1 MTILPGW
8 EVNTLGAWC
17 NEVNTLA
24 AWWKK
29 VAQALACGV
38 LLTAA
43 SAQTP
48 ESLAH
53 AYRDSPTPARAKA
66 LQYFAASHKD
76 VNGALAHF
84 TLGIVSFEQKRFP
97 DAIQHLDAAQ
107 SRLPKLADYTAY
119 YLAAAHS
126 ETQDYAAAA
135 REAAVIRSVPL
146 PSPFAARSMVLQA
159 RGLAASG
166 SAPEAVRLLRER
178 YADLP
183 QPDGDLA
190 LAIAYEAARDL
201 PHAAQYYQR
210 VYYEYPTG
218 DPATRAAAALITLR
232 DGMGAAYPAP
242 APQAMIE
249 RGHKLLAQR
258 EYTRARSEFEA
269 LVPQLSGPERD
280 QARVAIGAAQYLAGD
295 VSGAY
300 SRLRGLEISDPE
312 PHPEANAGRLYYIA
326 ECARKLNDEDQMM
339 EAVKKLAKYGDSL
352 WRYKALTAAANRFL
366 VTNQPEKYVPLYK
379 AVYESFPDQPLAA
392 SSHWR
397 VAWAAY
403 IRRRHDA
410 RELLREHLQRYPGH
424 PSASAALYFLGR
436 LAEADADY
444 PAARTF
450 YTRLSAQFPNYYY
463 GILARERMHQPNIVA
478 AGPSDKTAKFLR
490 PIEFPP
496 HKPGVASAPDAETA
510 LRIVRARLLASA
522 GLPDLAQ
529 AELRFGVRN
538 GGQPYLLAMELAH
551 SGKTPH
557 ERLRNIKSA
566 APDYLSLSLEDAPPA
581 FWQLLFPLPYE
592 QDLVRDA
599 KQQNLDPYM
608 VAALIRQES
617 EFDPQALS
625 PKHAY
630 GLTQVE
636 PATGRALA
644 RRAGI
649 KHFSNRSLF
658 QPAINLKLGTTYL
671 RGLLDQWGGKW
682 EETLASYNAGKSRV
696 NDWITWNQY
705 QEPAEFVESIP
716 FTETREYV
724 EAVLRNATVYRQ
736 LYANKAPASRTPSAR
751 RKRPVRQT
759 GQPPPRNRQFTQ
771 FAFLF
776 NKKCANLNLGNP
788 LH

>member
-1 MTILPGW
+1 M
-8 EVNTLGAWC
+8 
-17 NEVNTLA
+17 LA
-24 AWWKK
+24 
-29 VAQALACGV
+29 L

-43 SAQTP
+43 AFAKPP
-48 ESLAH
+48 ESLGR
-53 AYRDSPTPARAKA
+53 AYRESPTPARRKA
-66 LQYFAASHKD
+66 LEKFAASHKD
-76 VNGALAHF
+76 ANGALAHF
-84 TLGIVSFEQKRFP
+84 TLGEVSFEQKRFP
-97 DAIQHLDAAQ
+97 DAILHLEAAQ

-126 ETQDYAAAA
+126 ETADYSAAA
-135 REAAVIRSVPL
+135 REAAIVRSVPL
-146 PSPFAARSMVLQA
+146 RSPFATKSIVLQA
-159 RGLAASG
+159 RALAASG
-166 SAPEAVRLLRER
+166 SAQEAVRMLRER

-183 QPDGDLA
+183 QPDADLA
-190 LAIAYEAARDL
+190 MAIAYEAARDL

-242 APQAMIE
+242 AAQAMVE

-258 EYTRARSEFEA
+258 EYARAQSEFQA

-280 QARVAIGAAQYLAGD
+280 RARVGIGAAEYLSGD
-295 VSGAY
+295 VAAAY
-300 SRLRGLEISDPE
+300 SHLRSLEISN
-312 PHPEANAGRLYYIA
+312 PEANAEANAERLYYLA

-339 EAVKKLAKYGDSL
+339 EAVKKLGKHRESP
-352 WRYKALTAAANRFL
+352 WRYKALVAAANRFL
-366 VTNQPEKYVPLYK
+366 VINQPDKYTPLYK

-403 IRRRHDA
+403 IRRRRDA
-410 RELLREHLQRYPGH
+410 RELLREHLERYSVH

-444 PAARTF
+444 PAARAF
-450 YTRLSAQFPNYYY
+450 YTRLAAQFPNYYY
-463 GILARERMHQPNIVA
+463 GILARERMAQPKIVA
-478 AGPSDKTAKFLR
+478 VGPSEKTAQFLR
-490 PIEFPP
+490 SIAFPP
-496 HKPGVASAPDAETA
+496 RQPAVPSEPDAETA
-510 LRIVRARLLASA
+510 LRIARARLLESA

-529 AELRFGVRN
+529 AELRFGARN
-538 GGQPYLLAMELAH
+538 GGQPYLLAMELARAAN
-551 SGKTPH
+551 TPH
-557 ERLRNIKSA
+557 ERLHNIKSA
-566 APDYLSLSLEDAPPA
+566 APDYLSMSMEDAPPA

-592 QDLVRDA
+592 KDLVRSA

-625 PKHAY
+625 AKNAY

-649 KHFSNRSLF
+649 KRFSNRSLF
-658 QPAINLKLGTTYL
+658 QPAINLKLGAYYL
-671 RGLLDQWGGKW
+671 RALLDQWGGQW
-682 EETLASYNAGKSRV
+682 EQTLASYNAGKSRV

-736 LYANKAPASRTPSAR
+736 LYASKAPAGRAPGAR
-751 RKRPVRQT
+751 RKPKRPAV
-759 GQPPPRNRQFTQ
+759 
-771 FAFLF
+771 
-776 NKKCANLNLGNP
+776 
-788 LH
+788 

>member
-1 MTILPGW
+1 M
-8 EVNTLGAWC
+8 
-17 NEVNTLA
+17 LA
-24 AWWKK
+24 
-29 VAQALACGV
+29 L

-43 SAQTP
+43 AFAQPP
-48 ESLAH
+48 ESLGR
-53 AYRDSPTPARAKA
+53 AYRESPTPARRKA
-66 LQYFAASHKD
+66 LEKFAASHKD
-76 VNGALAHF
+76 ANGALAHF
-84 TLGIVSFEQKRFP
+84 TLGEVSFEQKRFP
-97 DAIQHLDAAQ
+97 DAILHLEAAQ

-126 ETQDYAAAA
+126 ETADYSAAA
-135 REAAVIRSVPL
+135 REAAIVRSVPL
-146 PSPFAARSMVLQA
+146 RSPFATKSIVLQA
-159 RGLAASG
+159 RALAASG
-166 SAPEAVRLLRER
+166 SAQEAVRMLRER

-183 QPDGDLA
+183 QPDADLA
-190 LAIAYEAARDL
+190 MAIAYEAARDL
-201 PHAAQYYQR
+201 SHAAQYYQR

-242 APQAMIE
+242 AAQAMVE

-258 EYTRARSEFEA
+258 EYARAQSEFQA

-280 QARVAIGAAQYLAGD
+280 RARVGIGAAEYLSGD
-295 VSGAY
+295 VAAAY
-300 SRLRGLEISDPE
+300 SHLRSLEVSN
-312 PHPEANAGRLYYIA
+312 PEANAEANAERLYYLA

-339 EAVKKLAKYGDSL
+339 EAVKKLGKHRESL
-352 WRYKALTAAANRFL
+352 WRYKALVAAANRFL
-366 VTNQPEKYVPLYK
+366 VINQPDKYTPLYK

-403 IRRRHDA
+403 IRRRRDA
-410 RELLREHLQRYPGH
+410 RELLREHLERYSVH

-444 PAARTF
+444 PAARAF
-450 YTRLSAQFPNYYY
+450 YTRLAAQFPNYYY
-463 GILARERMHQPNIVA
+463 GILARERMAQPKIVA
-478 AGPSDKTAKFLR
+478 VGPSEKTAQFLR
-490 PIEFPP
+490 SIAFPP
-496 HKPGVASAPDAETA
+496 RQPAVPSEPDAETA
-510 LRIVRARLLASA
+510 LRIARARLLESA

-529 AELRFGVRN
+529 AELRFGARN
-538 GGQPYLLAMELAH
+538 GGQPYLLAMELARAAN
-551 SGKTPH
+551 TPH
-557 ERLRNIKSA
+557 ERLHNIKSA
-566 APDYLSLSLEDAPPA
+566 APDYLSMSLEDAPPA

-592 QDLVRDA
+592 KDLVRSA

-625 PKHAY
+625 AKNAY

-649 KHFSNRSLF
+649 KRFSNRSLF
-658 QPAINLKLGTTYL
+658 QPAINLKLGAYYL
-671 RGLLDQWGGKW
+671 RALLDQWGGQW
-682 EETLASYNAGKSRV
+682 EQTLASYNAGKSRV

-736 LYANKAPASRTPSAR
+736 LYASKAPASRTPGVR
-751 RKRPVRQT
+751 RKPKRPAV
-759 GQPPPRNRQFTQ
+759 
-771 FAFLF
+771 
-776 NKKCANLNLGNP
+776 
-788 LH
+788 

>member
-1 MTILPGW
+1 M
-8 EVNTLGAWC
+8 
-17 NEVNTLA
+17 LA
-24 AWWKK
+24 
-29 VAQALACGV
+29 L

-43 SAQTP
+43 AFAQPP
-48 ESLAH
+48 ESLGR
-53 AYRDSPTPARAKA
+53 AYRESPTPARRKA
-66 LQYFAASHKD
+66 LEKFAASHKD
-76 VNGALAHF
+76 ANGALAHF
-84 TLGIVSFEQKRFP
+84 TLGEVSFEQKRFP
-97 DAIQHLDAAQ
+97 DAILHLEAAQ

-126 ETQDYAAAA
+126 ETADYSAAA
-135 REAAVIRSVPL
+135 REAAIVRSVPL
-146 PSPFAARSMVLQA
+146 RSPFATKSIVLQA
-159 RGLAASG
+159 RALAASG
-166 SAPEAVRLLRER
+166 SAQEAVRMLRER

-183 QPDGDLA
+183 QPDADLA
-190 LAIAYEAARDL
+190 MAIAYEAARDL

-242 APQAMIE
+242 AAQAMVE

-258 EYTRARSEFEA
+258 EYARAQSEFQA

-280 QARVAIGAAQYLAGD
+280 RARVGIGAAEYLSGD
-295 VSGAY
+295 VAAAY
-300 SRLRGLEISDPE
+300 SHLRSLEVSN
-312 PHPEANAGRLYYIA
+312 PEANAEANAERLYYLA

-339 EAVKKLAKYGDSL
+339 EAVKKLGKHRESL
-352 WRYKALTAAANRFL
+352 WRYKALVAAANRFL
-366 VTNQPEKYVPLYK
+366 VINQPDKYTPLYK

-403 IRRRHDA
+403 IRRKHDA
-410 RELLREHLQRYPGH
+410 RELLREHLERYSVH

-444 PAARTF
+444 PAARAF
-450 YTRLSAQFPNYYY
+450 YTRLAAQFPNYYY
-463 GILARERMHQPNIVA
+463 GILARERMAQPKIVA
-478 AGPSDKTAKFLR
+478 VGPSEKTAQFLR
-490 PIEFPP
+490 SIAFPP
-496 HKPGVASAPDAETA
+496 RQPAVPSEPDAETA
-510 LRIVRARLLASA
+510 LRIARARLLESA

-529 AELRFGVRN
+529 AELRFGARN
-538 GGQPYLLAMELAH
+538 GGQPYLLAMELARAAN
-551 SGKTPH
+551 TPH
-557 ERLRNIKSA
+557 ERLHNIKSA
-566 APDYLSLSLEDAPPA
+566 APDYLSMSLEDAPPA

-592 QDLVRDA
+592 KDLVRSA

-625 PKHAY
+625 AKNAY

-649 KHFSNRSLF
+649 KRFSNRSLF
-658 QPAINLKLGTTYL
+658 QPAINLKLGAYYL
-671 RGLLDQWGGKW
+671 RALLDQWGGQW
-682 EETLASYNAGKSRV
+682 EQTLASYNAGKSRV

-736 LYANKAPASRTPSAR
+736 LYASKAPGSRTPGVR
-751 RKRPVRQT
+751 RKPKRPAV
-759 GQPPPRNRQFTQ
+759 
-771 FAFLF
+771 
-776 NKKCANLNLGNP
+776 
-788 LH
+788 

>member
-1 MTILPGW
+1 M
-8 EVNTLGAWC
+8 
-17 NEVNTLA
+17 LA
-24 AWWKK
+24 
-29 VAQALACGV
+29 L

-43 SAQTP
+43 AFAQPP
-48 ESLAH
+48 ESLGR
-53 AYRDSPTPARAKA
+53 AYRESPTPARRKA
-66 LQYFAASHKD
+66 LEKFAASHKD
-76 VNGALAHF
+76 ANGALAHF
-84 TLGIVSFEQKRFP
+84 TLGEVSFEQKRFP
-97 DAIQHLDAAQ
+97 DAILHLEAAQ

-126 ETQDYAAAA
+126 ETADYSAAA
-135 REAAVIRSVPL
+135 REAAIVRSVPL
-146 PSPFAARSMVLQA
+146 RSPFATKSIVLQA
-159 RGLAASG
+159 RALAASG
-166 SAPEAVRLLRER
+166 SAQEAVRMLRER

-183 QPDGDLA
+183 QPDADLA
-190 LAIAYEAARDL
+190 MAIAYEAARDL

-242 APQAMIE
+242 AAQAMVE

-258 EYTRARSEFEA
+258 EYARAQSEFQA

-280 QARVAIGAAQYLAGD
+280 RARVGIGAAEYLSGD
-295 VSGAY
+295 VAAAY
-300 SRLRGLEISDPE
+300 SHLRSLEVSN
-312 PHPEANAGRLYYIA
+312 PEANAEANAERLYYLA

-339 EAVKKLAKYGDSL
+339 EAVKKLGKHRESL
-352 WRYKALTAAANRFL
+352 WRYKALVAAANRFL
-366 VTNQPEKYVPLYK
+366 VINQPDKYTPLYK

-410 RELLREHLQRYPGH
+410 RELLREHLERYSVH

-444 PAARTF
+444 PAARAF
-450 YTRLSAQFPNYYY
+450 YTRLAAQFPNYYY
-463 GILARERMHQPNIVA
+463 GILARERMAQPKIVA
-478 AGPSDKTAKFLR
+478 VGPSEKTAQFLR
-490 PIEFPP
+490 SIAFPP
-496 HKPGVASAPDAETA
+496 RQPAVPSEPDAETA
-510 LRIVRARLLASA
+510 LRIARARLLESA

-529 AELRFGVRN
+529 AELRFGARN
-538 GGQPYLLAMELAH
+538 GGQPYLLAMELARAAN
-551 SGKTPH
+551 TPH
-557 ERLRNIKSA
+557 ERLHNIKSA
-566 APDYLSLSLEDAPPA
+566 APDYLSMSLEDAPPA

-592 QDLVRDA
+592 KDLVRSA

-625 PKHAY
+625 AKNAY

-649 KHFSNRSLF
+649 KRFSNRSLF
-658 QPAINLKLGTTYL
+658 QPAINLKLGAYYL
-671 RGLLDQWGGKW
+671 RALLDQWGGQW
-682 EETLASYNAGKSRV
+682 EQTLASYNAGKSRV

-736 LYANKAPASRTPSAR
+736 LYASKAPGSRTPGVR
-751 RKRPVRQT
+751 RKPKRPAV
-759 GQPPPRNRQFTQ
+759 
-771 FAFLF
+771 
-776 NKKCANLNLGNP
+776 
-788 LH
+788 

>member
-8 EVNTLGAWC
+8 EVNTLGAWY
-17 NEVNTLA
+17 NM
-24 AWWKK
+24 

-38 LLTAA
+38 LATAA
-43 SAQTP
+43 FAQTP

-53 AYRDSPTPARAKA
+53 AYRESPTPARTKA
-66 LQYFAASHKD
+66 LQKFAASHKD
-76 VNGALAHF
+76 ANGALAHLA
-84 TLGIVSFEQKRFP
+84 LGVTSFEQKRFP
-97 DAIQHLDAAQ
+97 DAILHLASAQ
-107 SRLPKLADYTAY
+107 PRLPKLADYTAY

-126 ETQDYAAAA
+126 ETADYSAAA
-135 REAAVIRSVPL
+135 REAAIVRSVPL
-146 PSPFAARSMVLQA
+146 RSPFATKSIVLQA
-159 RGLAASG
+159 RALAASG
-166 SAPEAVRLLRER
+166 SAQEAVRMLRER

-183 QPDGDLA
+183 QPDADLA
-190 LAIAYEAARDL
+190 MAIAYEAARDL

-242 APQAMIE
+242 AAQAMVE

-258 EYTRARSEFEA
+258 EYARAQSEFQA

-280 QARVAIGAAQYLAGD
+280 RARVGIGAAEYLSGD
-295 VSGAY
+295 VAAAY
-300 SRLRGLEISDPE
+300 SHLRSLEVSN
-312 PHPEANAGRLYYIA
+312 PEANAEANAERLYYLA

-339 EAVKKLAKYGDSL
+339 EAVKKLGKHRESL
-352 WRYKALTAAANRFL
+352 WRYKALVAAANRFL
-366 VTNQPEKYVPLYK
+366 VINQPDKYTPLYK

-403 IRRRHDA
+403 IRRKHDA
-410 RELLREHLQRYPGH
+410 RELLREHLERYSVH

-444 PAARTF
+444 PAARAF
-450 YTRLSAQFPNYYY
+450 YTRLAAQFPNYYY
-463 GILARERMHQPNIVA
+463 GILARERMAQPKIVA
-478 AGPSDKTAKFLR
+478 VGPSEKTAQFLR
-490 PIEFPP
+490 SIAFPP
-496 HKPGVASAPDAETA
+496 RQPAVPSEPDAETA
-510 LRIVRARLLASA
+510 LRIARARLLESA

-529 AELRFGVRN
+529 AELRFGARN
-538 GGQPYLLAMELAH
+538 GGQPYLLAMELARAAN
-551 SGKTPH
+551 TPH
-557 ERLRNIKSA
+557 ERLHNIKSA
-566 APDYLSLSLEDAPPA
+566 APDYLSMSLEDAPPA

-592 QDLVRDA
+592 KDLVRSA

-625 PKHAY
+625 AKNAY

-649 KHFSNRSLF
+649 KRFSNRSLF
-658 QPAINLKLGTTYL
+658 QPAINLKLGAYYL
-671 RGLLDQWGGKW
+671 RALLDQWNGQW
-682 EETLASYNAGKSRV
+682 EQTLASYNAGKSRV

-736 LYANKAPASRTPSAR
+736 LYASKAPAGRTPSAR
-751 RKRPVRQT
+751 RKRAVVTARKSPAV
-759 GQPPPRNRQFTQ
+759 
-771 FAFLF
+771 
-776 NKKCANLNLGNP
+776 
-788 LH
+788 

>member
-1 MTILPGW
+1 M
-8 EVNTLGAWC
+8 
-17 NEVNTLA
+17 LA
-24 AWWKK
+24 
-29 VAQALACGV
+29 L

-43 SAQTP
+43 AFAQPP
-48 ESLAH
+48 ESLGR
-53 AYRDSPTPARAKA
+53 AYRESPTPARRKA
-66 LQYFAASHKD
+66 LEKFAASHKD
-76 VNGALAHF
+76 ANGALAHF
-84 TLGIVSFEQKRFP
+84 TLGEVSFEQKRFP
-97 DAIQHLDAAQ
+97 DAILHLEAAQ

-126 ETQDYAAAA
+126 ETADYSAAA
-135 REAAVIRSVPL
+135 REAAIVRSVPL
-146 PSPFAARSMVLQA
+146 RSPFATKSIVLQA
-159 RGLAASG
+159 RALAASG
-166 SAPEAVRLLRER
+166 SAQEAVRMLRER

-183 QPDGDLA
+183 QPDADLA
-190 LAIAYEAARDL
+190 MAIAYEAARDL

-242 APQAMIE
+242 AAQAMVE

-258 EYTRARSEFEA
+258 EYARAQSEFQA

-280 QARVAIGAAQYLAGD
+280 RARVGIGAAEYLSGD
-295 VSGAY
+295 VAAAY
-300 SRLRGLEISDPE
+300 SHLRSLEVSN
-312 PHPEANAGRLYYIA
+312 PEANAEANAERLYYLA

-339 EAVKKLAKYGDSL
+339 EAVKKLGRHRESL
-352 WRYKALTAAANRFL
+352 WRYKALVAAANRFL
-366 VTNQPEKYVPLYK
+366 VINQPDKYTPLYK

-410 RELLREHLQRYPGH
+410 RELLREHLERYSVH

-444 PAARTF
+444 PAARAF
-450 YTRLSAQFPNYYY
+450 YTRLAAQFPNYYY
-463 GILARERMHQPNIVA
+463 GILARERMAQPKIVA
-478 AGPSDKTAKFLR
+478 VGPSEKTAQFLR
-490 PIEFPP
+490 SIAFPP
-496 HKPGVASAPDAETA
+496 RQPAVPSEPDAETA
-510 LRIVRARLLASA
+510 LRIARARLLESA

-529 AELRFGVRN
+529 AELRFGARN
-538 GGQPYLLAMELAH
+538 GGQPYLLAMELARAAN
-551 SGKTPH
+551 TPH
-557 ERLRNIKSA
+557 ERLHNIKSA
-566 APDYLSLSLEDAPPA
+566 APDYLSMSLEDAPPA

-592 QDLVRDA
+592 KDLVRSA

-625 PKHAY
+625 AKNAY

-649 KHFSNRSLF
+649 KRFSNRSLF
-658 QPAINLKLGTTYL
+658 QPAINLKLGAYYL
-671 RGLLDQWGGKW
+671 RALLDQWGGQW
-682 EETLASYNAGKSRV
+682 EQTLASYNAGKSRV

-736 LYANKAPASRTPSAR
+736 LYASKAPGSRTPGVR
-751 RKRPVRQT
+751 RKPKRPAV
-759 GQPPPRNRQFTQ
+759 
-771 FAFLF
+771 
-776 NKKCANLNLGNP
+776 
-788 LH
+788 

>member
-1 MTILPGW
+1 M
-8 EVNTLGAWC
+8 
-17 NEVNTLA
+17 LA
-24 AWWKK
+24 
-29 VAQALACGV
+29 L

-43 SAQTP
+43 AFAQPP
-48 ESLAH
+48 ESLGR
-53 AYRDSPTPARAKA
+53 AYRESPTPARRKA
-66 LQYFAASHKD
+66 LEKFAASHKD
-76 VNGALAHF
+76 ANGALAHF
-84 TLGIVSFEQKRFP
+84 TLGEVSFEQKRFP
-97 DAIQHLDAAQ
+97 DAILHLEAAQ

-126 ETQDYAAAA
+126 ETADYSAAA
-135 REAAVIRSVPL
+135 REAAIVRSVPL
-146 PSPFAARSMVLQA
+146 RSPFATKSIVLQA
-159 RGLAASG
+159 RALAASG
-166 SAPEAVRLLRER
+166 SAQEAVRMLRER

-183 QPDGDLA
+183 QPDADLA
-190 LAIAYEAARDL
+190 MAIAYEAARDL

-242 APQAMIE
+242 AAQAMVE

-258 EYTRARSEFEA
+258 EYARAQSEFQA

-280 QARVAIGAAQYLAGD
+280 RARVGIGAAEYLSGD
-295 VSGAY
+295 VAAAY
-300 SRLRGLEISDPE
+300 SHLRSLEVSN
-312 PHPEANAGRLYYIA
+312 PEANAEANAERLYYLA

-339 EAVKKLAKYGDSL
+339 EAVKKLGKHRESL
-352 WRYKALTAAANRFL
+352 WRYKALVAAANRFL
-366 VTNQPEKYVPLYK
+366 VINQPDKYTPLYK

-410 RELLREHLQRYPGH
+410 RELLREHLERYSVH

-444 PAARTF
+444 PAARAF
-450 YTRLSAQFPNYYY
+450 YTRLAAQFPNYYY
-463 GILARERMHQPNIVA
+463 GILARERMAQPKIVA
-478 AGPSDKTAKFLR
+478 VGPSEKTAQFLR
-490 PIEFPP
+490 SIAFPP
-496 HKPGVASAPDAETA
+496 RQPAVPSEPDAETA
-510 LRIVRARLLASA
+510 LRIARARLLESA

-529 AELRFGVRN
+529 AELRFGARN
-538 GGQPYLLAMELAH
+538 GGQPYLLAMELARAAN
-551 SGKTPH
+551 TPH
-557 ERLRNIKSA
+557 ERLHNIKSA
-566 APDYLSLSLEDAPPA
+566 APDYLSMSLEDAPPA

-592 QDLVRDA
+592 KDLVRSA

-625 PKHAY
+625 AKNAY

-649 KHFSNRSLF
+649 KRFSNRSLF
-658 QPAINLKLGTTYL
+658 QPAINLKLGAYYL
-671 RGLLDQWGGKW
+671 RALLDQWGGQW
-682 EETLASYNAGKSRV
+682 EQTLASYNAGKSRV

-736 LYANKAPASRTPSAR
+736 LYAGKAPASRTPGVR
-751 RKRPVRQT
+751 RKPKRPAV
-759 GQPPPRNRQFTQ
+759 
-771 FAFLF
+771 
-776 NKKCANLNLGNP
+776 
-788 LH
+788 

>member
-1 MTILPGW
+1 M
-8 EVNTLGAWC
+8 
-17 NEVNTLA
+17 LA
-24 AWWKK
+24 
-29 VAQALACGV
+29 L

-43 SAQTP
+43 AFAQPP
-48 ESLAH
+48 ESLGR
-53 AYRDSPTPARAKA
+53 AYRESPTPARRKA
-66 LQYFAASHKD
+66 LEKFAASHKD
-76 VNGALAHF
+76 ANGALAHF
-84 TLGIVSFEQKRFP
+84 TLGEVSFEQKRFP
-97 DAIQHLDAAQ
+97 DAILHLEAAQ

-126 ETQDYAAAA
+126 ETADYSAAA
-135 REAAVIRSVPL
+135 REAAIVRSVPL
-146 PSPFAARSMVLQA
+146 RSPFATKSIVLQA
-159 RGLAASG
+159 RALAASG
-166 SAPEAVRLLRER
+166 SAQEAVRMLRER

-183 QPDGDLA
+183 QPDADLA
-190 LAIAYEAARDL
+190 MAIAYEAARDL
-201 PHAAQYYQR
+201 SHAAQYYQR

-242 APQAMIE
+242 AAQAMVE

-258 EYTRARSEFEA
+258 EYARAQSEFQA

-280 QARVAIGAAQYLAGD
+280 RARVGIGAAEYLSGD
-295 VSGAY
+295 VAAAY
-300 SRLRGLEISDPE
+300 SHLRSLEVSN
-312 PHPEANAGRLYYIA
+312 PEANAEANAERLYYLA

-339 EAVKKLAKYGDSL
+339 EAVKKLGKHRESL
-352 WRYKALTAAANRFL
+352 WRYKALVAAANRFL
-366 VTNQPEKYVPLYK
+366 VINQPDKYTPLYK

-410 RELLREHLQRYPGH
+410 RELLREHLERYSVH

-444 PAARTF
+444 PAARAF
-450 YTRLSAQFPNYYY
+450 YTRLAAQFPNYYY
-463 GILARERMHQPNIVA
+463 GILARERMAQPKIVA
-478 AGPSDKTAKFLR
+478 VGPSEKTAQFLR
-490 PIEFPP
+490 SIAFPP
-496 HKPGVASAPDAETA
+496 RQPAVPSEPDAETA
-510 LRIVRARLLASA
+510 LRIARARLLESA

-529 AELRFGVRN
+529 AELRFGARN
-538 GGQPYLLAMELAH
+538 GGQPYLLAMELARAAN
-551 SGKTPH
+551 TPH
-557 ERLRNIKSA
+557 ERLHNIKSA
-566 APDYLSLSLEDAPPA
+566 APDYLSMSLEDAPPA

-592 QDLVRDA
+592 KDLVRSA

-625 PKHAY
+625 AKNAY

-649 KHFSNRSLF
+649 KRFSNRSLF
-658 QPAINLKLGTTYL
+658 QPAINLKLGAYYL
-671 RGLLDQWGGKW
+671 RALLDQWGGQW
-682 EETLASYNAGKSRV
+682 EQTLASYNAGKSRV

-736 LYANKAPASRTPSAR
+736 LYASKAPGSRTPGVR
-751 RKRPVRQT
+751 RKPKRPAV
-759 GQPPPRNRQFTQ
+759 
-771 FAFLF
+771 
-776 NKKCANLNLGNP
+776 
-788 LH
+788 

>member
-1 MTILPGW
+1 M
-8 EVNTLGAWC
+8 
-17 NEVNTLA
+17 LA
-24 AWWKK
+24 
-29 VAQALACGV
+29 L

-43 SAQTP
+43 AFAQPP
-48 ESLAH
+48 ESLGR
-53 AYRDSPTPARAKA
+53 AYRESPTPARRKA
-66 LQYFAASHKD
+66 LEKFAASHKD
-76 VNGALAHF
+76 ANGALAHF
-84 TLGIVSFEQKRFP
+84 TLGEVSFEQKRFP
-97 DAIQHLDAAQ
+97 DAILHLEAAQ

-126 ETQDYAAAA
+126 ETADYSAAA
-135 REAAVIRSVPL
+135 REAAIVRSVPL
-146 PSPFAARSMVLQA
+146 RSPFATKSIVLQA
-159 RGLAASG
+159 RALAASG
-166 SAPEAVRLLRER
+166 SAQEAVRMLRER

-183 QPDGDLA
+183 QPDADLA
-190 LAIAYEAARDL
+190 MAIAYEAARDL

-242 APQAMIE
+242 AAQAMVE

-258 EYTRARSEFEA
+258 EYARAQSEFQA

-280 QARVAIGAAQYLAGD
+280 RARVGIGAAEYLSGD
-295 VSGAY
+295 VAAAY
-300 SRLRGLEISDPE
+300 SHLRSLEVSN
-312 PHPEANAGRLYYIA
+312 PEANAEANAERLYYLA

-339 EAVKKLAKYGDSL
+339 EAVKKLGKHRESL
-352 WRYKALTAAANRFL
+352 WRYKALVAAANRFL
-366 VTNQPEKYVPLYK
+366 VINQPDKYTPLYK

-403 IRRRHDA
+403 IRRRRDA
-410 RELLREHLQRYPGH
+410 RELLREHLERYSVH

-444 PAARTF
+444 PAARAF
-450 YTRLSAQFPNYYY
+450 YTRLAAQFPNYYY
-463 GILARERMHQPNIVA
+463 GILARERMAQPKIVA
-478 AGPSDKTAKFLR
+478 AGPSEKTAQFLR
-490 PIEFPP
+490 SIAFPP
-496 HKPGVASAPDAETA
+496 RQPAVPSEPDAETA
-510 LRIVRARLLASA
+510 LRIARARLLESA

-529 AELRFGVRN
+529 AELRFGARN
-538 GGQPYLLAMELAH
+538 GGQPYLLAMELARAAN
-551 SGKTPH
+551 TPH
-557 ERLRNIKSA
+557 ERLHNIKSA
-566 APDYLSLSLEDAPPA
+566 APDYLSMSLEDAPPA

-592 QDLVRDA
+592 KDLVRSA

-625 PKHAY
+625 AKNAY

-649 KHFSNRSLF
+649 KRFSNRSLF
-658 QPAINLKLGTTYL
+658 QPAINLKLGAYYL
-671 RGLLDQWGGKW
+671 RALLDQWGGQW
-682 EETLASYNAGKSRV
+682 EQTLASYNAGKSRV

-736 LYANKAPASRTPSAR
+736 LYASKAPAGPTPGAR
-751 RKRPVRQT
+751 RKLKRPAV
-759 GQPPPRNRQFTQ
+759 
-771 FAFLF
+771 
-776 NKKCANLNLGNP
+776 
-788 LH
+788 

>member
-1 MTILPGW
+1 M
-8 EVNTLGAWC
+8 
-17 NEVNTLA
+17 LA
-24 AWWKK
+24 
-29 VAQALACGV
+29 L

-43 SAQTP
+43 AFAQPP
-48 ESLAH
+48 ESLGR
-53 AYRDSPTPARAKA
+53 AYRESPTPARRKA
-66 LQYFAASHKD
+66 LEKFAASHKD
-76 VNGALAHF
+76 ANGALAHF
-84 TLGIVSFEQKRFP
+84 TLGEVSFEQKRFP
-97 DAIQHLDAAQ
+97 DAILHLEAAQ

-126 ETQDYAAAA
+126 ETADYSAAA
-135 REAAVIRSVPL
+135 REAAIVRSVPL
-146 PSPFAARSMVLQA
+146 RSPFATKSIVLQA
-159 RGLAASG
+159 RALAASG
-166 SAPEAVRLLRER
+166 SAQEAVRMLRER

-183 QPDGDLA
+183 QPDADLA
-190 LAIAYEAARDL
+190 MAIAYEAARDL
-201 PHAAQYYQR
+201 SHAAQYYQR

-242 APQAMIE
+242 AAQAMVE

-258 EYTRARSEFEA
+258 EYARAQSEFQA

-280 QARVAIGAAQYLAGD
+280 RARVGIGAAEYLSGD
-295 VSGAY
+295 VAAAY
-300 SRLRGLEISDPE
+300 SHLRSLEVSN
-312 PHPEANAGRLYYIA
+312 PEANAEANAERLYYLA

-339 EAVKKLAKYGDSL
+339 EAVKKLGRHRESV
-352 WRYKALTAAANRFL
+352 WRYKALVAAANRFL
-366 VTNQPEKYVPLYK
+366 VINQPDKYTPLYK

-410 RELLREHLQRYPGH
+410 RELLREHLERYSVH

-444 PAARTF
+444 PAARAF
-450 YTRLSAQFPNYYY
+450 YTRLAAQFPNYYY
-463 GILARERMHQPNIVA
+463 GILARERMAQPKIVA
-478 AGPSDKTAKFLR
+478 VGPSEKTAQFLR
-490 PIEFPP
+490 SIAFPP
-496 HKPGVASAPDAETA
+496 RQPAVPSEPDAETA
-510 LRIVRARLLASA
+510 LRIARARLLESA

-529 AELRFGVRN
+529 AELRFGARN
-538 GGQPYLLAMELAH
+538 GGQPYLLAMELARAAN
-551 SGKTPH
+551 TPH
-557 ERLRNIKSA
+557 ERLHNIKSA
-566 APDYLSLSLEDAPPA
+566 APDYLSMSMEDAPPA

-592 QDLVRDA
+592 KDLVRSA

-625 PKHAY
+625 AKNAY

-649 KHFSNRSLF
+649 KRFSNRSLF
-658 QPAINLKLGTTYL
+658 QPAINLKLGAYYL
-671 RGLLDQWGGKW
+671 RALLDQWGGQW
-682 EETLASYNAGKSRV
+682 EQTLASYNAGKSRV

-736 LYANKAPASRTPSAR
+736 LYAGKAAAGRAVGAR
-751 RKRPVRQT
+751 RKAKRPAV
-759 GQPPPRNRQFTQ
+759 
-771 FAFLF
+771 
-776 NKKCANLNLGNP
+776 
-788 LH
+788 